1 MFLFFPFVMQEL
13 RPRCDPLAPFP
24 REPPRIATTKVGIQG
39 LLWVSLEGGEDS
51 KSESKCEKNFTG
63 GSGRFRA
70 QAAAQQGPSSKVVG
84 VVGGVAYLSP
94 SLQNPASYNHIQWR
108 RNNSVTIASWD
119 KGATVLYP
127 NSNYKGRL
135 ELILNSTL
143 KISYLQ
149 KNDSSSYQVYR
160 GDEGGKEHIETIL
173 LRVYDPV
180 PKPTVKAKVIR
191 DESLQCKA
199 TLECSVGLEGVTY
212 EWIFPRKLPLKGAGA
227 SEQQVSFN
235 FLEETYICKVSNPV
249 SSNNASLI
257 YRHPC
262 SWTGES
268 YAAASCTTTSTLLV
282 LGHLL
287 LLLALA

>member
-1 MFLFFPFVMQEL
+1 MSRCQTSARTQTWICSCLARAISTPGFGCGSREKMAVGLTAMFLFFPFVM
-13 RPRCDPLAPFP
+13 
-24 REPPRIATTKVGIQG
+24 
-39 LLWVSLEGGEDS
+39 
-51 KSESKCEKNFTG
+51 
-63 GSGRFRA
+63 

-108 RNNSVTIASWD
+108 RNDSVMIARWD

-143 KISYLQ
+143 KISRLQ
-149 KNDSSSYQVYR
+149 KSDSSSYQVYR
-160 GDEGGKEHIETIL
+160 GDEGGKEHVETIL

-180 PKPTVKAKVIR
+180 PKPTVKAKVTR

-235 FLEETYICKVSNPV
+235 PLEETYICKVSNPV
-249 SSNNASLI
+249 SSNSASLI

-268 YAAASCTTTSTLLV
+268 SAAASYTTTSTLLV
-282 LGHLL
+282 LGHVL